1 MRRNIHV
8 LQEPSTTRRLWDRLK
23 DVCAALQV
31 FIVLLL
37 AWDQLH
43 QRSSAVEDIIVL
55 EVQRHQHQL
64 MGSLEIFVRS
74 EHTVLQDLAITLFVQ
89 QEHSMRRMDQRMKMT
104 VSHVP
109 LEGIVMGED
118 CQHRQDYALKD
129 IIVQQGKSFQVF
141 YVPLGIIVLKEH
153 RNHIYVHQ
161 ECIKMREDN
170 LNAKSV
176 QLDTIVILMINVAP
190 AITPCRELVRLGIIA

>member
-8 LQEPSTTRRLWDRLK
+8 LQEHSTTRRLWDRLM
-23 DVCAALQV
+23 DVLAALQV

-55 EVQRHQHQL
+55 EVQQHQHQL

-74 EHTVLQDLAITLFVQ
+74 EHTVHQDLAITLHVQ
-89 QEHSMRRMDQRMKMT
+89 QEHSMRRMDQRTRMI
-104 VSHVP
+104 VSHVL
-109 LEGIVMGED
+109 LEGIVMDED
-118 CQHRQDYALKD
+118 CQHRQGCALKD
-129 IIVQQGKSFQVF
+129 IIVQQGKYFQVF
-141 YVPLGIIVLKEH
+141 YVRLDTTVLKEH

-170 LNAKSV
+170 LNAKTV

-190 AITPCRELVRLGIIA
+190 AITPCHELVRLGIIA